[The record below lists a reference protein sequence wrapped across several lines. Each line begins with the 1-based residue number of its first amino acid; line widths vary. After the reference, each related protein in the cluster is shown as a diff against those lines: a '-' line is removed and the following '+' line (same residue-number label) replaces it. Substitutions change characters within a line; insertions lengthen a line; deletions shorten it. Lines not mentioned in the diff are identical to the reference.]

1 VLATEAWPPID
12 SLRQGLRDLGYVEGQ
27 NIRFEYRYAE
37 GRNERFA
44 KLATDLVSLKVDV
57 IVTWGTNAALAAKGA
72 TKAIPIVMGAIGDPV
87 GAGVV
92 SNLARPGGNITGLSA
107 LSAELEEKR
116 LELLKEIAPG
126 VSHVGVLLNLTN
138 PYMPIA
144 VRHARLAAQR
154 FNVSLRVE
162 EFRDAATL
170 DSALDKL
177 ARAHVGALL
186 VPADP
191 FLVGQRRRIAQF
203 ALDNRLPSIY
213 TFREHVEAAGGLPG
227 YAPDYGDLFRRSAT
241 YIDKILKG
249 AKPGDLPVEQPT
261 KFELVINLKTAKALG
276 LTIPPSLLQRA
287 DQVIDPSIHENG
299 GVVKAVFSCP
309 RFWRLPERGQSVRR
323 RSTSHP
329 FAHAAHDVVF
339 DRRRSCDRRGWA
351 AQSVNRS

>member
-1 VLATEAWPPID
+1 
-12 SLRQGLRDLGYVEGQ
+12 
-27 NIRFEYRYAE
+27 
-37 GRNERFA
+37 
-44 KLATDLVSLKVDV
+44 
-57 IVTWGTNAALAAKGA
+57 
-72 TKAIPIVMGAIGDPV
+72 
-87 GAGVV
+87 
-92 SNLARPGGNITGLSA
+92 
-107 LSAELEEKR
+107 

-138 PYMPIA
+138 PYMAIA

-154 FNVSLRVE
+154 LNVSLRVE
-162 EFRDAATL
+162 EFRETATL
-170 DSALDKL
+170 ESALDKL

-213 TFREHVEAAGGLPG
+213 TFREHVEAGGLLG

-241 YIDKILKG
+241 FIDKILKG

-287 DQVIDPSIHENG
+287 DQVIE
-299 GVVKAVFSCP
+299 
-309 RFWRLPERGQSVRR
+309 
-323 RSTSHP
+323 
-329 FAHAAHDVVF
+329 
-339 DRRRSCDRRGWA
+339 
-351 AQSVNRS
+351 